1 MGLRIWGRTIL
12 AGNDQSGNERAGND
26 WSAQGTPVPG
36 ASTSAGRSPRSGSS
50 TQIPPFS
57 AQPSAGLP
65 RSLPQ
70 GLPQNLS
77 QPLPPAPIPGSPRA
91 VTPDPPLP
99 PRNPQRRSLPVKRKL
114 TLLQKLVLGLES
126 LVVAIAAKLPDSAA
140 QKSRTRQQRPS
151 VSPPPDPRDQ
161 QPFGRFP
168 LSQGSQVPDVTPSRS
183 SLPPRSSPSPRYAP
197 LPDPF
202 ATPPTPEPTTPESPT
217 PSPSDRRRSRQGGV
231 TPLWL
236 QAVRTGIVGIG
247 LGAIVGTVM
256 LAIDPAT
263 RQTAAPSS
271 SNLPLRPGEID
282 PSGLPDTVQT
292 SANGTIPAANPF
304 TKQSDALQKKVKAVV
319 EKYKGLSARVAVV
332 DLDTGDY
339 AVWNDTVSSRA
350 ASTIKAPVLV
360 AFFQDV
366 DAGRTAL
373 DQPITLE
380 KRLLTGEAGVL
391 QYQQPGTQ
399 ITALEVLNKM
409 IVISDNAATNLAIN
423 HLGGA
428 AKLNDRFRQWGLQE
442 TTIRTWLP
450 DVGGTNTVTA
460 RDMAL
465 LFYRLHRGELVSLRS
480 RDRLL
485 AILRNTRNASL
496 LKQGIGRGGTLA
508 HKTGTLGST
517 LADVGLVDT
526 PNGRRYAI
534 AAIVH
539 RPRNDGRAGQL
550 IRELSRVTYQHFSN
564 LKPLAR

>member
-1 MGLRIWGRTIL
+1 MAETNWSSHTTSTPSSERS
-12 AGNDQSGNERAGND
+12 SGQA
-26 WSAQGTPVPG
+26 
-36 ASTSAGRSPRSGSS
+36 RSPQSS
-50 TQIPPFS
+50 QIPPFQTS
-57 AQPSAGLP
+57 SVDLP
-65 RSLPQ
+65 RNLP
-70 GLPQNLS
+70 S
-77 QPLPPAPIPGSPRA
+77 SPPPES
-91 VTPDPPLP
+91 
-99 PRNPQRRSLPVKRKL
+99 RNPRRRSLPVRRKL
-114 TLLQKLVLGLES
+114 TLLQRLVLGLES
-126 LVVAIAAKLPDSAA
+126 VVIAIASKLPE
-140 QKSRTRQQRPS
+140 KSSRPQPLDNSGRSRNGRRGRRSPQR
-151 VSPPPDPRDQ
+151 PPDPREQ

-168 LSQGSQVPDVTPSRS
+168 LSDAPTNNYGNSYGNTYGNDPEASPPASFPDPF
-183 SLPPRSSPSPRYAP
+183 SPSPQSPQAP
-197 LPDPF
+197 GDH
-202 ATPPTPEPTTPESPT
+202 
-217 PSPSDRRRSRQGGV
+217 RRSRRSSSD
-231 TPLWL
+231 TIPLWL
-236 QAVRTGIVGIG
+236 QAARTGIVGVG

-263 RQTAAPSS
+263 RQTAS
-271 SNLPLRPGEID
+271 SNTA
-282 PSGLPDTVQT
+282 GLPIAS
-292 SANGTIPAANPF
+292 SAFESGNSPGITANASNAGAPIPAANPF
-304 TKQSDALQKKVKAVV
+304 TKQHQGLQKKVKAVV
-319 EKYKGLSARVAVV
+319 DKYKGLSARVAIV

-360 AFFQDV
+360 AFFQEV
-366 DAGRTAL
+366 DAGRTTL

-391 QYQQPGTQ
+391 QYQQPGTK

-428 AKLNDRFRQWGLQE
+428 AALNERFRQWGLQE

-450 DVGGTNTVTA
+450 DIGGTNTVTA

-485 AILRNTRNASL
+485 AILRNTRNRSL
-496 LKQGIGRGGTLA
+496 LNQGLGKGASIA

-517 LADVGLVDT
+517 LADVGLVDA

-539 RPRNDGRAGQL
+539 RPRNDARAGQL
-550 IRELSRVTYQHFSN
+550 IRELSKTAYQHFSN

>member
-1 MGLRIWGRTIL
+1 M
-12 AGNDQSGNERAGND
+12 AGNDRSGNERAGND
-26 WSAQGTPVPG
+26 WSAQGAPMPG
-36 ASTSAGRSPRSGSS
+36 ASTSAGRSPRSQSS

-57 AQPSAGLP
+57 AQSSAGLP

-70 GLPQNLS
+70 NLS
-77 QPLPPAPIPGSPRA
+77 QNLPQSLPPAPIPGSPRA
-91 VTPDPPLP
+91 VSPDPPLP
-99 PRNPQRRSLPVKRKL
+99 PRHPQRRSLPVKRKL

-140 QKSRTRQQRPS
+140 PKSRSRQQRPS

-168 LSQGSQVPDVTPSRS
+168 LSQGSQVPDATARR
-183 SLPPRSSPSPRYAP
+183 SLPPPRYTP

-202 ATPPTPEPTTPESPT
+202 ATPPTPEPTTPDPT
-217 PSPSDRRRSRQGGV
+217 TPDPSDRRRSRQGAT

-263 RQTAAPSS
+263 RQTATPSS
-271 SNLPLRPGEID
+271 SNLPLTPGEID
-282 PSGLPDTVQT
+282 PSGIPDTVQT

-360 AFFQDV
+360 AFFQEV

-391 QYQQPGTQ
+391 QYQEPGTQ

-550 IRELSRVTYQHFSN
+550 IRE
-564 LKPLAR
+564 